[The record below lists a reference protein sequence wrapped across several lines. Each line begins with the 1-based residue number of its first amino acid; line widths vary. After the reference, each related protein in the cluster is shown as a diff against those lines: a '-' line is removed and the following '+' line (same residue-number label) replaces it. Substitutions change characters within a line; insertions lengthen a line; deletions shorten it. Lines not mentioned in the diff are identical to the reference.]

1 MAKILFSKA
10 IETMRDSSTSGLV
23 LQYQNG
29 STEKDTEWGIPG
41 KLKRAYQDYHT
52 RYAHKISTPD
62 RTRTY
67 TSETP
72 DPKSGAS
79 TNFAT
84 GAKACAKLQI
94 FFLIQDFLPKF
105 FLHLLFLM
113 SWRAN
118 SMMVSRSLSRSL
130 SVSCMLQSGS
140 IPNSVLLPCAS
151 YIGHAENLTVQPL
164 GSSLEKGS
172 PAPPPVLSPTV
183 MVLGQH
189 LMYFT
194 NSLAAL

>member
-62 RTRTY
+62 RTRTC

-79 TNFAT
+79 TNSAT
-84 GAKACAKLQI
+84 GAVCGCKVKTLLANNQIISLKVVLQT
-94 FFLIQDFLPKF
+94 
-105 FLHLLFLM
+105 LLL
-113 SWRAN
+113 
-118 SMMVSRSLSRSL
+118 
-130 SVSCMLQSGS
+130 C
-140 IPNSVLLPCAS
+140 LLLYQGRHP
-151 YIGHAENLTVQPL
+151 
-164 GSSLEKGS
+164 
-172 PAPPPVLSPTV
+172 
-183 MVLGQH
+183 
-189 LMYFT
+189 
-194 NSLAAL
+194 